1 MSSSAGRIT
10 HLEGS
15 AVRDNLRA
23 SVYAAEQQV
32 RSALTRLQ
40 GGHSTVDFFGSQ
52 LTLQP
57 ERTFDSLE
65 EIRTYVASVIPQW
78 NIHRSAHH
86 SIPQVR
92 QRQNESLA
100 HYEYDTKTIAI
111 PVKTG
116 WAMREM
122 VCLHEIAHHIS
133 MHDFPNVA
141 AHGPE
146 FAARYVELVSL
157 IMGHEVSLLLRAA
170 LDGEGV
176 VVGELS

>member
-1 MSSSAGRIT
+1 MSPSAGRIS

-15 AVRDNLRA
+15 AVRDSLKA

-57 ERTFDSLE
+57 ERTFDSLD
-65 EIRTYVASVIPQW
+65 EIRSYVAEVIPKW
-78 NIHRSAHH
+78 NAHRTSRHLLP
-86 SIPQVR
+86 IVR
-92 QRQNESLA
+92 QRQDESLA
-100 HYEYDTKTIAI
+100 HYEYDTKAIAI
-111 PVKTG
+111 PIKSG

-133 MHDFPNVA
+133 MHDFPKAA

-146 FAARYVELVSL
+146 FAATYVELVSL
-157 IMGHEVSLLLRAA
+157 IMGHEVGLLLRAA

-176 VVGELS
+176 VVGELR